1 MVRVSGVPYDVNLP
15 GDGTDLQIPKKEDD
29 HKLGLEAKAYYD
41 GLRFGIEQAIA
52 YLEIMHQTHKE
63 LHNYYGFA
71 ARQLRE
77 KIR

>member
-1 MVRVSGVPYDVNLP
+1 MVRVSGVPYEVDIEL
-15 GDGTDLQIPKKEDD
+15 PKKEDEP
-29 HKLGLEAKAYYD
+29 KLGLEAKAYYD

-52 YLEIMHQTHKE
+52 YLELMHQTHKE

-77 KIR
+77 KIK